1 MQIVTT
7 FSEMEIAE
15 YKLHRLLASAAE
27 IGAMNAL
34 RKAGVMTKDE
44 ISQREAYRRFGEANV
59 KRWIHLR
66 MIKKVKLNERN
77 SKVTYSLQELTSI
90 QSTLY
95 VSTNRKP
102 AKSKNHGTKNPNPNS

>member
-1 MQIVTT
+1 MHLIELS
-7 FSEMEIAE
+7 FDKLREMLEE
-15 YKLHRLLASAAE
+15 AAQ
-27 IGAMNAL
+27 IGALKAL
-34 RKAGVMTKDE
+34 KQSGINVNDE

-102 AKSKNHGTKNPNPNS
+102 AKPKNHGTKKSNPNS